1 MSRIQFER
9 RKKKSMFLLPLVVL
23 LLLYIAIPT
32 ILINKGS
39 KLLNKAQSKIEQADV
54 YAPTVEFYN
63 GMTFLQT
70 ASSFPG
76 FSFWADNVIESSVKK
91 LASLQ
96 EPKFKALI
104 TSNVDK
110 AGKDIKD
117 VYIHTNETNSKRFL
131 HIDTKAGA
139 KIELELSDS
148 LLTTIDSSYCKEWT
162 KFFDKT
168 GADKSQLNSICK
180 Q

>member
-9 RKKKSMFLLPLVVL
+9 RKKKRMFLLPLVVL

-76 FSFWADNVIESSVKK
+76 FSFWADNVIESSVGK

-96 EPKFKALI
+96 ETKLKALLI
-104 TSNVDK
+104 SKINKTNKEVENIS
-110 AGKDIKD
+110 
-117 VYIHTNETNSKRFL
+117 IHKKQDNNKRFL
-131 HIDTKAGA
+131 HIITKAGA

-148 LLTTIDSSYCKEWT
+148 LLTTIDSSYCRGWT

-168 GADKSQLNSICK
+168 GSDKSKLHSICK